1 MARTNRRREPNEIVN
16 TKRSIKKSSRRGDR
30 KSLKRKLQ
38 EIDYQDP
45 NSWDNIDNEDFY
57 VKGYNFVY
65 IYKCNIRITNFKENV
80 IKKLATVFIKILR
93 VATDFKKF
101 CKILIE

>member
-1 MARTNRRREPNEIVN
+1 MARTNRRREPNEVVN
-16 TKRSIKKSSRRGDR
+16 TKRSIKKSSHRGDR

-57 VKGYNFVY
+57 VKGYS
-65 IYKCNIRITNFKENV
+65 
-80 IKKLATVFIKILR
+80 
-93 VATDFKKF
+93 
-101 CKILIE
+101 

>member
-1 MARTNRRREPNEIVN
+1 MARTNRRREPNEVVN

-57 VKGYNFVY
+57 VKGYS
-65 IYKCNIRITNFKENV
+65 
-80 IKKLATVFIKILR
+80 
-93 VATDFKKF
+93 
-101 CKILIE
+101 

>member
-1 MARTNRRREPNEIVN
+1 MARTNRRREPNEVVN

-30 KSLKRKLQ
+30 KNLKRKLQ

-57 VKGYNFVY
+57 VKGYN
-65 IYKCNIRITNFKENV
+65 
-80 IKKLATVFIKILR
+80 
-93 VATDFKKF
+93 
-101 CKILIE
+101 